1 MTPKPI
7 DWKYYIVENAFV
19 VRADLKEMRA
29 ERLMRD
35 GSWVDFPS
43 LSDITYNGRQ
53 LAGADEAQ
61 TEAQEL
67 FAMYPE
73 LP

>member
-7 DWKYYIVENAFV
+7 DWKYYLIENAFV

-29 ERLMRD
+29 ERLLRN

-43 LSDITYNGRQ
+43 IADITYNGRQ
-53 LAGADEAQ
+53 LKSAEQAQ
-61 TEAQEL
+61 QEAQEL

>member
-1 MTPKPI
+1 MPI
-7 DWKYYIVENAFV
+7 DWKYYIIEHAFV
-19 VRADLKEMRA
+19 VRADLREMYA

-35 GSWVDFPS
+35 GRWVEFPD
-43 LSDITYNGRQ
+43 LRDITYNGRQ
-53 LAGADEAQ
+53 VADEA
-61 TEAQEL
+61 EAMAAAREL